1 MTREE
6 FLAPKLENYA
16 KAMVRKYAE
25 VCSALGMGPVGAM
38 ELPSHDEVVARAKHL
53 RQIEPLLPAYLDLL
67 QEMRERAGDTIVD
80 EGRMSSL
87 IGSIHDNEE
96 KE

>member
-1 MTREE
+1 M
-6 FLAPKLENYA
+6 YA
-16 KAMVRKYAE
+16 KALVKYAE
-25 VCSALGMGPVGAM
+25 VCSALGMGPFDGFGS
-38 ELPSHDEVVARAKHL
+38 PSHEEVVARAKHL
-53 RQIEPLLPAYLDLL
+53 RQLEPLLPSYRALL